1 MSTATLQF
9 VGNATTVLRL
19 GAFTLL
25 TDPNFLHRGQLAYLG
40 HGLVSQRLT
49 EPALRIGELPPLD
62 AIVLSHMHGDHWDRN
77 ARRGLDHSLSVL
89 TTPQAARALHRQ
101 GFPAAEAMTTWSSR
115 TLDKDG
121 HRLTVTSMPGQHAT
135 RLARRLLP
143 PVMGSLLDLEAGDVR
158 LRLYISGDTL
168 LVDELRDIPRRYG
181 DIDAAVLHL
190 GGTTLPGGLVVTMDA
205 MQGAD
210 LAELVAAR
218 TNVPV
223 HFDDYGVFKSPL
235 RDFRAEM
242 LRRGLADQV
251 TWVGRGQVVA
261 LPVRTIS
268 SDDGGSAQN

>member
-1 MSTATLQF
+1 
-9 VGNATTVLRL
+9 
-19 GAFTLL
+19 
-25 TDPNFLHRGQLAYLG
+25 
-40 HGLVSQRLT
+40 
-49 EPALRIGELPPLD
+49 
-62 AIVLSHMHGDHWDRN
+62 
-77 ARRGLDHSLSVL
+77 
-89 TTPQAARALHRQ
+89 
-101 GFPAAEAMTTWSSR
+101 
-115 TLDKDG
+115 
-121 HRLTVTSMPGQHAT
+121 
-135 RLARRLLP
+135 
-143 PVMGSLLDLEAGDVR
+143 MGSLLDLEAGRVR

-168 LVDELRDIPRRYG
+168 LVDELRDVPRRYG

-242 LRRGLADQV
+242 LRRGLADHV
-251 TWVGRGQVVA
+251 TWVERGQVVA

-268 SDDGGSAQN
+268 PDDGDSAQK